1 MTTATPSP
9 NIWRWPDVY
18 ERLNRAADP
27 DGLVMAAL
35 DELLA
40 PNAPVPLAVD
50 VGCGSGFHLP
60 ALALRARTVVGV
72 EPHPGLVELARRR
85 VARARL
91 TTKVDVRPG
100 VAAALPVASGSV
112 DLLFSHW
119 AYFFGP
125 GCEPGL
131 VEADR
136 VLVSGGMQVAVDL
149 DVAAA
154 HGYAHWFAASGGEVR
169 ARPSLSFFTAR
180 GWKERRLPVVWSFAS
195 RDDLAAVLHIEFPAA
210 VAARAMRETVGT
222 TIAVPTVLRWRRA
235 AGSAALPGSVGP
247 EP

>member
-27 DGLVMAAL
+27 DGLVMATL

-40 PNAPVPLAVD
+40 EHAPVALAVD

-60 ALALRARTVVGV
+60 ALAQRARAVVGV
-72 EPHPGLVELARRR
+72 EPHHGLVELARRR
-85 VARARL
+85 VARTRL
-91 TTKVDVRPG
+91 APRVDVRRG
-100 VAAALPVASGSV
+100 VAAALPVDSGSV

-119 AYFFGP
+119 AYYFGP

-136 VLVSGGMQVAVDL
+136 VLAGGGLQVAVDL
-149 DVAAA
+149 DAAA
-154 HGYAHWFAASGGEVR
+154 GRGYARWFAASGNEVR
-169 ARPSLSFFTAR
+169 TRPSLSFFTDR
-180 GWKERRLPVVWSFAS
+180 GWQEHRLPVVWSFAS
-195 RDDLAAVLHIEFPAA
+195 RDDLAAVLRIEFPPA
-210 VAARAMRETVGT
+210 VAAQAMAETVGT
-222 TIAVPTVLRWRRA
+222 TIAVPTVLRWRRVA
-235 AGSAALPGSVGP
+235 ASAGLPGSVGP
-247 EP
+247 ES